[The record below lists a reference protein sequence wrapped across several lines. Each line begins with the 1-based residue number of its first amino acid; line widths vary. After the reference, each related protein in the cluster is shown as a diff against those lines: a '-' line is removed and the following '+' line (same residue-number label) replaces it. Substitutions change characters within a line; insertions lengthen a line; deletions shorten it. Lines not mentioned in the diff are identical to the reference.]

1 MANPVVTYI
10 KESKDE
16 LKKVSWPSRAV
27 VIRDTLIVIAISFA
41 LAVFFAALDYGLSAG
56 LEKLLNLYQ

>member
-1 MANPVVTYI
+1 MANPVFTYI

-16 LKKVSWPSRAV
+16 LKKVSWPSRSV

-41 LAVFFAALDYGLSAG
+41 MAVFFGAIDYGLSAG
-56 LEKLLNLYQ
+56 LEKIITQ